1 MKSQLNIEQ
10 SIPTNKALILLLLGI
25 LLAGANM
32 RAAITSVGPLIDF
45 IRDDTGLT
53 NAAIGWMTTI
63 PLIGFA
69 VLSPFAPAIAR
80 GIGTE
85 RTLAL
90 SLLIITIGIGLRTVN
105 SVPLLFIGTGLV
117 GIAIA
122 VSNVLL
128 PSIVKKNFM
137 NRIGLM
143 TGLYS
148 MTMTIFASIAAA
160 ISVPL
165 AQGAGWG
172 WRNALLVWAAI
183 SLIGFFVWLPLV
195 RSGRA
200 QAARIN
206 AAGAERGKNVW
217 TSGLAWK
224 ITLFMGFQSFNY
236 YVSVAWLPDILLSK
250 GWSAENAGY
259 MLSLMQLTGI
269 PFNFLIPTI
278 AERLKDQ
285 RSAAIAG
292 ALISLAGY
300 AGLLST
306 HSSVLTISIILMGIG
321 QGICISLALMFIA
334 LRAKN
339 ATQAAALSGMAQSM
353 GYALAA
359 LGPICMGL
367 LHDAVSTWIWPIAA
381 LMVSSL
387 VMILSGIGAGRNR
400 YIE

>member
-90 SLLIITIGIGLRTVN
+90 SLLIITIGIGLRAVH

-306 HSSVLTISIILMGIG
+306 HSSVLTISIVLMGIG

>member
-1 MKSQLNIEQ
+1 MKSQLNLEQ
-10 SIPTNKALILLLLGI
+10 SIPTKRALILLLLGI
-25 LLAGANM
+25 LFAGANM
-32 RAAITSVGPLIDF
+32 RAGITSVGPLIDF

-90 SLLIITIGIGLRTVN
+90 SLLIMTIGIGLRAVH

-148 MTMTIFASIAAA
+148 MTMTIFASIGAA

-183 SLIGFFVWLPLV
+183 SLIGFMVWLPLV

-200 QAARIN
+200 QTARIN
-206 AAGAERGKNVW
+206 AAGTERGKNVW

-292 ALISLAGY
+292 ALISLVGY

-306 HSSVLTISIILMGIG
+306 HSFVLIVSVVLMGIG

-353 GYALAA
+353 GYTLAA

-367 LHDAVSTWIWPIAA
+367 LHDAVSTWIWPIVA
-381 LMVSSL
+381 LMVSSM
-387 VMILSGIGAGRNR
+387 VMFVSGIEAGRNR
-400 YIE
+400 YIQ